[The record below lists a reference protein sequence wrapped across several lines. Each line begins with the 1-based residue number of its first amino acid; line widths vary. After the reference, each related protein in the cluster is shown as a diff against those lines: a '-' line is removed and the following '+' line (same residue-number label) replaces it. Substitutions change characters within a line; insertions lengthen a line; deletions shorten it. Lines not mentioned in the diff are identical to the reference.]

1 MRRTR
6 RNPPPQRTHEDREA
20 ARAERERRRAAR
32 RGEPAADERRSESAA
47 ENRREERTAT
57 ERRQEP
63 ADQRRHEPDATE
75 RGAVHDWSRAEPLPG
90 DPILP
95 APVTAAARGAI
106 RERGPSGRARNTVIF
121 SVLTG
126 FSRVAGL
133 AREIVARSYFGTSGA
148 MSAFTLAFQVP
159 NLVRALVADAALSSA
174 FVPVFSELLEKQR
187 RREALQLASALAGLL
202 LVALGTLTLAF
213 IAIAPV
219 LMPLFTGDQ
228 STPALD
234 DLTVGL
240 SQVLFP
246 IVVLLGLNG
255 LVVGILNAHEHFTIP
270 ALAPLVWNAVIIAGL
285 VCVTPLFEGDDQL
298 YAYAI
303 GVLAGTIVQLAMCLP
318 QLRRTGYPLRFS
330 FAFRHDPR
338 VRRVLLLMLP
348 VSLGIGLINVS
359 LLINSA
365 IGFLVS
371 EEAPTAIDAAF
382 RIYMLPQGMFSVA
395 VTTVLF
401 PALSR
406 LAARRDLAAA
416 VRPDAASDA
425 QLLLAPASMAA
436 DAAGDLVARGQRG
449 GRAGALQAV
458 RNRRHRDRH
467 GGLEPRADAARGA
480 PPAPGAGRAGGGA
493 HAQGHG
499 RDRARR
505 GAARRGRVRRVV
517 RPRLAARALAGRA
530 ADRGR
535 LRARARRARLR
546 RGAAAQRAARGAPD
560 RRPVRAQAEKHPL
573 VTSYGRHGRPVP
585 HPQLLDHRPHRP
597 WEVDA
602 GRSHPRDD
610 AHRADARDAR
620 AAARLDGPRARARDH
635 DQGAGG
641 ARLLHRARRRDLPVP
656 PDRHPGARRLHVR
669 GVAQPRGM

>member
-1 MRRTR
+1 MRRSR
-6 RNPPPQRTHEDREA
+6 RNPPPPRTREEREA
-20 ARAERERRRAAR
+20 ARAERARRRAAR
-32 RGEPAADERRSESAA
+32 RGEPAPE
-47 ENRREERTAT
+47 
-57 ERRQEP
+57 QP
-63 ADQRRHEPDATE
+63 
-75 RGAVHDWSRAEPLPG
+75 RGAAQDARGSEAAAPGGPVGYGGEEAAAAGEPVAYRGREGAAAAVPDWSEPLPG
-90 DPILP
+90 DPLLP
-95 APVTAAARGAI
+95 PPAGAARP
-106 RERGPSGRARNTVIF
+106 RGPSGRVRNTVIF

-133 AREIVARSYFGTSGA
+133 AREIVARGYFGTSGA

-174 FVPVFSELLEKQR
+174 FVPVFSELLENKR

-213 IAIAPV
+213 IALAPV
-219 LMPLFTGDQ
+219 LMPLFTGDE

-270 ALAPLVWNAVIIAGL
+270 ALAPLIWNLVIIGGL
-285 VCVTPLFEGDDQL
+285 VGVTPLFEGDDQL
-298 YAYAI
+298 YGYAI

-318 QLRRTGYPLRFS
+318 VLRRTGYPLRFS
-330 FAFRHDPR
+330 FAFRRDPR

-406 LAARRDLAAA
+406 MAARRDLAGLQALIGSGMRQIA
-416 VRPDAASDA
+416 
-425 QLLLAPASMAA
+425 LLLIPSAAAFVALSTPIVRLVYERGDFDADSTRQVSEALFWFAFSLPLSGLTLLLTRSFFSLQRPWLPTQLAIWSLAVNAVVALALYKPFGIGGIVIGTAVSNLVLTLLEASR
-436 DAAGDLVARGQRG
+436 L
-449 GRAGALQAV
+449 
-458 RNRRHRDRH
+458 RREL
-467 GGLEPRADAARGA
+467 GGLEVARTLRAAVVITLASALLGA
-480 PPAPGAGRAGGGA
+480 VAYGAWYGLDSLLGRSLI
-493 HAQGHG
+493 AQLVSVGF
-499 RDRARR
+499 
-505 GAARRGRVRRVV
+505 
-517 RPRLAARALAGRA
+517 ALALGGLVYGA
-530 ADRGR
+530 VL
-535 LRARARRARLR
+535 LRSGLPEARQIVDLLARRLR
-546 RGAAAQRAARGAPD
+546 RTA
-560 RRPVRAQAEKHPL
+560 
-573 VTSYGRHGRPVP
+573 S
-585 HPQLLDHRPHRP
+585 
-597 WEVDA
+597 
-602 GRSHPRDD
+602 
-610 AHRADARDAR
+610 
-620 AAARLDGPRARARDH
+620 
-635 DQGAGG
+635 
-641 ARLLHRARRRDLPVP
+641 
-656 PDRHPGARRLHVR
+656 
-669 GVAQPRGM
+669 